1 MMILFEVEE
10 MNEVK
15 ISNPYLEVIK
25 ELVINHEQMLMN
37 RQIFLVEILM
47 LLDQDDFRMII
58 QKIQLIRHEFLQV

>member
-10 MNEVK
+10 MDEVK

-25 ELVINHEQMLMN
+25 ELVINHEQMLVN
-37 RQIFLVEILM
+37 RKIFLVEILM

-58 QKIQLIRHEFLQV
+58 QKIQLIRHEFFQV

>member
-1 MMILFEVEE
+1 MMILFEVDE

>member
-58 QKIQLIRHEFLQV
+58 QKIQLIRHEFFQV

>member
-37 RQIFLVEILM
+37 RQIFLVEIVM

-58 QKIQLIRHEFLQV
+58 QKIQLIRHEFFQV

>member
-25 ELVINHEQMLMN
+25 ELIINHEQMLVN

-47 LLDQDDFRMII
+47 LLDQDD
-58 QKIQLIRHEFLQV
+58 L